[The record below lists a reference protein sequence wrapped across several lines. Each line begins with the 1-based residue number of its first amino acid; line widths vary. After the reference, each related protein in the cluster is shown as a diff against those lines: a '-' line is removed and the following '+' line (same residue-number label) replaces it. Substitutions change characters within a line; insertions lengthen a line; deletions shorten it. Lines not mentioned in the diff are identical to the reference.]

1 MKRGALSQALV
12 PAGDYNGR
20 NEGLKIK
27 KHLKQI
33 YTKILMVTLKAGMQI
48 ICFVLFYLFFF
59 FDMSCLYNKNK
70 KEDGV

>member
-1 MKRGALSQALV
+1 MV

-33 YTKILMVTLKAGMQI
+33 YTKILMVTLKA
-48 ICFVLFYLFFF
+48 
-59 FDMSCLYNKNK
+59 
-70 KEDGV
+70 